1 MIEKIYLDNAATN
14 KVDDEVIDIIANDLK
29 ENWGN
34 ASTPYDF
41 GQHSHFIIEECRKSI
56 ARSVGALP
64 EEIYFTSGAS
74 ESNAWAIH
82 QRGTTLVSPYE
93 HHDITDNPNSVVVD
107 DNWFIQ
113 ALSMEDDVLSNVAKE
128 TFENSFLVSHML
140 VQNETGEIF
149 NLNKYA
155 DYAHRLNMPF
165 HSDMTQG
172 LGNIK
177 INLHE
182 NYNCVDIATFGGHKV
197 GAPVGIG
204 FSYFNKEIFPASKI
218 KPLIY
223 GSQEQGARGGTEN
236 LPYIHAMAL
245 AVNKHCYMVDQKQ
258 SHCKQ
263 LKLAFLEEMRKDFD
277 QDNYM
282 IVSPANSL
290 NSIIC
295 ICFKNVE
302 GEIIQS
308 MLNEKGIYVGTGAAC
323 NSGDMNASAALTF
336 MRIPEDYIRGEIR
349 LSYTLDNNVAEMILT
364 AKALKSVYK
373 DLTNF

>member
-1 MIEKIYLDNAATN
+1 MNKIYLDNAATN
-14 KVDDEVIDIIANDLK
+14 KVDDEIVDIIIEDLK

-41 GQHSHFIIEECRKSI
+41 GQHSRLIIEESRKKI
-56 ARSVGALP
+56 AKCIGALP

-82 QRGTTLVSPYE
+82 QKGKTLVSPYE
-93 HHDITDNPNSVVVD
+93 HHDITDNPNTVVVD
-107 DNWFIQ
+107 DDWFIQ
-113 ALSMEDDVLSNVAKE
+113 AINMEDDIFSPIAEEAFESN
-128 TFENSFLVSHML
+128 FLVSHML

-155 DYAHRLNMPF
+155 DYAHRLRMPF

-177 INLHE
+177 INMHD

-204 FSYFNKEIFPASKI
+204 FSYFNKEVFPPSKI

-223 GSQEQGARGGTEN
+223 GSQEQGVRGGTESVAF
-236 LPYIHAMAL
+236 IHALAL
-245 AVNKHCYMVDQKQ
+245 AVNKHCAMIDSKQ
-258 SHCKQ
+258 LHCKK
-263 LKLAFLEEMRKDFD
+263 LKLAFMEEMRKDFN

-282 IVSPANSL
+282 IVSPANSIHSTL
-290 NSIIC
+290 C
-295 ICFKNVE
+295 LCFKNIE
-302 GEIIQS
+302 GEVLQS
-308 MLNEKGIYVGTGAAC
+308 MLNDNGVAVATSAAC
-323 NSGDMNASAALTF
+323 LSGSMEPSQALKF
-336 MRIPEDYIRGEIR
+336 MRVPSDYIRGEIR
-349 LSYTLDNNVAEMILT
+349 LSFNLLNTKEELIEVA
-364 AKALKSVYK
+364 KQLKNCY
-373 DLTNF
+373 DLLNG